1 MHLLFKNLMKLNV
14 GTCIPL
20 FFTAVQ
26 IGVFAKE
33 PVVEV
38 RQEVTDESAPV
49 LRVVVDDGFCPMSF
63 YEAGMNEHLT
73 KPVDGENLLQVLYK
87 YKKRG
92 FNIKEQE

>member
-1 MHLLFKNLMKLNV
+1 MHLLFKNLMKLNA

-73 KPVDGENLLQVLYK
+73 KPVDGEKLLQVLYN
-87 YKKRG
+87 YKK
-92 FNIKEQE
+92 QEF

>member
-33 PVVEV
+33 PVVEA

-49 LRVVVDDGFCPMSF
+49 LRVAVDDGFCPMSF

-73 KPVDGENLLQVLYK
+73 KPVDGEKLLQVLYK
-87 YKKRG
+87 YKKTG
-92 FNIKEQE
+92 L

>member
-49 LRVVVDDGFCPMSF
+49 LRVAVDDGFCPMSF

-73 KPVDGENLLQVLYK
+73 KPVRGEIYEPHSRLAYGN
-87 YKKRG
+87 RT
-92 FNIKEQE
+92 

>member
-14 GTCIPL
+14 GTCSPL

-49 LRVVVDDGFCPMSF
+49 LRVAVDDGFCPMSF

-73 KPVDGENLLQVLYK
+73 KPVDGEKLLQVLYK
-87 YKKRG
+87 
-92 FNIKEQE
+92 

>member
-73 KPVDGENLLQVLYK
+73 KPVDGEKLLQVLYN
-87 YKKRG
+87 YKK
-92 FNIKEQE
+92 QEF

>member
-33 PVVEV
+33 PAVEV

-49 LRVVVDDGFCPMSF
+49 LRVVVDDGFCPMAF
-63 YEAGMNEHLT
+63 YDAGMNEHLT
-73 KPVDGENLLQVLYK
+73 KPVDGEKLLQVLYK
-87 YKKRG
+87 YKKTG
-92 FNIKEQE
+92 L

>member
-1 MHLLFKNLMKLNV
+1 MHLLLKIDEIKCWNLYSAFLYRS
-14 GTCIPL
+14 PDRR
-20 FFTAVQ
+20 
-26 IGVFAKE
+26 FAKE

-73 KPVDGENLLQVLYK
+73 KPVDGEKLLQVLYK

>member
-1 MHLLFKNLMKLNV
+1 MHLLFKKLMKLNV

-73 KPVDGENLLQVLYK
+73 KPVDGEKLLQVLYK

>member
-33 PVVEV
+33 SVVEV

-49 LRVVVDDGFCPMSF
+49 LRMVVDDVFCPMSF

-73 KPVDGENLLQVLYK
+73 KPVDGEKLLQVLYK
-87 YKKRG
+87 YKKTG
-92 FNIKEQE
+92 L

>member
-49 LRVVVDDGFCPMSF
+49 LRVVVDDGVCPMSF

-73 KPVDGENLLQVLYK
+73 KPVDGEKLLQVLYR
-87 YKKRG
+87 YKKTG
-92 FNIKEQE
+92 L

>member
-20 FFTAVQ
+20 FLTAVQ

-63 YEAGMNEHLT
+63 YEAGMNEHR
-73 KPVDGENLLQVLYK
+73 QK
-87 YKKRG
+87 YRC
-92 FNIKEQE
+92 ERRDL

>member
-49 LRVVVDDGFCPMSF
+49 LRVAVDDGFCPMSF

-73 KPVDGENLLQVLYK
+73 KPVDGEKLLQVLYR
-87 YKKRG
+87 YKKTG
-92 FNIKEQE
+92 L

>member
-49 LRVVVDDGFCPMSF
+49 LRVVLMMGFAQCHFM
-63 YEAGMNEHLT
+63 
-73 KPVDGENLLQVLYK
+73 KQV
-87 YKKRG
+87 
-92 FNIKEQE
+92 

>member
-33 PVVEV
+33 PAVEV

-49 LRVVVDDGFCPMSF
+49 LRVVVDDGLCPMSF

-73 KPVDGENLLQVLYK
+73 KPVDGEKLLQVLYK
-87 YKKRG
+87 YKKTG
-92 FNIKEQE
+92 L

>member
-33 PVVEV
+33 PAVEV

-49 LRVVVDDGFCPMSF
+49 LRVAVDDGFCPMSF

-73 KPVDGENLLQVLYK
+73 KPVDGEKLLQVLYK
-87 YKKRG
+87 YKKTG
-92 FNIKEQE
+92 L

>member
-33 PVVEV
+33 PVVEA

-73 KPVDGENLLQVLYK
+73 KPVDGEKLLQVLYN
-87 YKKRG
+87 YKK
-92 FNIKEQE
+92 QEF

>member
-33 PVVEV
+33 SVVEV

-49 LRVVVDDGFCPMSF
+49 LRMVVDDGFCPMSF

-73 KPVDGENLLQVLYK
+73 KPVDGEKLLQVLYK
-87 YKKRG
+87 YKKTG
-92 FNIKEQE
+92 L

>member
-33 PVVEV
+33 PAVEV

-73 KPVDGENLLQVLYK
+73 KPVDGEKLLQVLYN
-87 YKKRG
+87 YKKQG
-92 FNIKEQE
+92 F

>member
-73 KPVDGENLLQVLYK
+73 KPVDGEKLLI
-87 YKKRG
+87 KKRG

>member
-1 MHLLFKNLMKLNV
+1 MHLFFKNLMKLNV

-33 PVVEV
+33 PAVEV

-49 LRVVVDDGFCPMSF
+49 LRVVVDDGFCPMAF
-63 YEAGMNEHLT
+63 YDAGMNEHLT
-73 KPVDGENLLQVLYK
+73 KPVDGEKLLQVLYK
-87 YKKRG
+87 YKKTG
-92 FNIKEQE
+92 L

>member
-14 GTCIPL
+14 GICIPL
-20 FFTAVQ
+20 FFTEVQ

-33 PVVEV
+33 PVVED

-73 KPVDGENLLQVLYK
+73 KPVDGEKLLQVLYN
-87 YKKRG
+87 YKKQG
-92 FNIKEQE
+92 F

>member
-49 LRVVVDDGFCPMSF
+49 LRMVVDDGFCPMSF

-73 KPVDGENLLQVLYK
+73 KPVDGEKLLQVLNK
-87 YKKRG
+87 YKKTG
-92 FNIKEQE
+92 L

>member
-1 MHLLFKNLMKLNV
+1 MKLNV

-33 PVVEV
+33 PAVEV

-49 LRVVVDDGFCPMSF
+49 LRVVVDDGFCSMSF

-73 KPVDGENLLQVLYK
+73 KPVDGEKLLQVLYK
-87 YKKRG
+87 YKKTG
-92 FNIKEQE
+92 L

>member
-49 LRVVVDDGFCPMSF
+49 LRVVDDGFCPMSF

-73 KPVDGENLLQVLYK
+73 KPVDGEKLLQVLYK
-87 YKKRG
+87 YKKTG
-92 FNIKEQE
+92 L

>member
-73 KPVDGENLLQVLYK
+73 KPIDIKVLISTLISLLEK
-87 YKKRG
+87 
-92 FNIKEQE
+92 

>member
-33 PVVEV
+33 SVVEV
-38 RQEVTDESAPV
+38 RQEVTDESPPV
-49 LRVVVDDGFCPMSF
+49 LRMVVDDGFCPMSF

-73 KPVDGENLLQVLYK
+73 KPVDGEKLLQVLYK
-87 YKKRG
+87 YKKTG
-92 FNIKEQE
+92 L